1 MLQFVS
7 LVISYFSWYT
17 VNNNVLIIVSL
28 LFTEATPWNSLT
40 QLNFQDRKKNN
51 EAKGTIGCWIYIYEN
66 RDDIRSIELPLLLL
80 LLCSQYKNI
89 VHLSFNCPN
98 VIWLFFKIP
107 GQKGLLDDS
116 PFTESVYAPGFRFRD
131 MEFCAVKPTL
141 FFVPYDEINMT
152 APINLTAKL

>member
-28 LFTEATPWNSLT
+28 LFTEATPRNSLT

-66 RDDIRSIELPLLLL
+66 RDDIKSFELPLLLL
-80 LLCSQYKNI
+80 LL
-89 VHLSFNCPN
+89 
-98 VIWLFFKIP
+98 
-107 GQKGLLDDS
+107 
-116 PFTESVYAPGFRFRD
+116 
-131 MEFCAVKPTL
+131 
-141 FFVPYDEINMT
+141 
-152 APINLTAKL
+152 